1 MNTAVIRSDWVGRV
15 IDGRF
20 PLLQWLGGSG
30 SSDVFLTEVP
40 GDNSQKAAIKLIPA
54 DASEAEVH
62 VARWAVTTRLSH
74 PHLARVFYTG
84 RYYFDTAAFN
94 YVVTELAE
102 ETLSQILPERA
113 LTPDE
118 AREMLDPILEV
129 LSYLHGKGIVHGH
142 LKPSN
147 ILVVDDQLK
156 LSADSLHVAG
166 EFDEHFTT
174 PGVYDAPE
182 LAASAISPAADVWSL
197 GVTLVEALTQQPPD
211 SDRSTNRGL
220 VVPESIPQPFAGIAQ
235 ECLRRDAGRR
245 CTLGDIRARLDKPI
259 RKVPDRA
266 LPDQTIPDRTLPD
279 RTLSARTH
287 LDRASEPLE
296 TVPGKFR
303 TKAII
308 AAAVLILVAVAA
320 ALLFRSRHAEP
331 SPTAENQPVPAQQSP
346 APETPAPAKTPTPA
360 GGLVKGEV
368 VNRVLPDVPARASRT
383 IHGQVGVIVRVTVD
397 ANGDVSKATLDSA
410 GPSRYFADLALQAA
424 HHWKFKPAQ
433 KGGDA
438 VPSVWII
445 RFGFRQTGTDVNFAE
460 VTP

>member
-1 MNTAVIRSDWVGRV
+1 MNTATIRSDWVGRV

-40 GDNSQKAAIKLIPA
+40 GDSPRKAAIKLIPA
-54 DASEAEVH
+54 DAKEAGVH

-74 PHLARVFYTG
+74 PHLARLLFTG
-84 RYYFDTAAFN
+84 RFYFDTAAFN
-94 YVVTELAE
+94 YIVTEFAE
-102 ETLSQILPERA
+102 EALSQIVPERA

-118 AREMLDPILEV
+118 AREMLDPVLEA
-129 LSYLHGKGIVHGH
+129 LSYLHSRGFAHGH

-197 GVTLVEALTQQPPD
+197 GVTLVEALTQRPLV
-211 SDRSTNRGL
+211 SDRSTNRGP

-235 ECLRRDAGRR
+235 ECLRRDPGRR
-245 CTLGDIRARLDKPI
+245 CTLSDIRARLESKTRLEPA
-259 RKVPDRA
+259 RKVPDRV
-266 LPDQTIPDRTLPD
+266 
-279 RTLSARTH
+279 
-287 LDRASEPLE
+287 SEPAGEPAGESLISRL
-296 TVPGKFR
+296 GKLR
-303 TKAII
+303 AGLLVSAAII
-308 AAAVLILVAVAA
+308 VLLAVAA
-320 ALLFRSRHAEP
+320 ALLMRSRHAEP
-331 SPTAENQPVPAQQSP
+331 SVPSEPASTAPQ
-346 APETPAPAKTPTPA
+346 TPAPAAQAPTR
-360 GGLVKGEV
+360 VVEKGEV
-368 VNRVLPDVPARASRT
+368 LERVLPDVPEKASRT
-383 IHGQVGVIVRVTVD
+383 IHGQVGVIVRVMVD
-397 ANGDVSKATLDSA
+397 RSGDVSKVTLDSA
-410 GPSRYFADLALQAA
+410 GPSRYFANLAQRAA
-424 HHWKFKPAQ
+424 HRWKFKPAQ
-433 KGGDA
+433 VSGEA

-445 RFGFRQTGTDVNFAE
+445 RFGFREGATDVNFAQ